1 MQDIKQVFP
10 RLMSPRNPNVE
21 STEAA
26 FVENPF
32 RFRCDFN
39 NDISAGAGLHGWYLK
54 RHNIQK

>member
-10 RLMSPRNPNVE
+10 KLMSPRNPNVE

-32 RFRCDFN
+32 LFRWDFN
-39 NDISAGAGLHGWYLK
+39 RDISVGAGLHG
-54 RHNIQK
+54 